1 MAVPSPLGDVKIVS
15 PISTFVLNTF
25 DTQIKCPFV
34 FVLFCFFLLALFCN
48 EILHH
53 FKSINRVVRVSF
65 HTDFTLS
72 TAFIHNRLT
81 DVSNKHVF

>member
-15 PISTFVLNTF
+15 RISTFVLNTF

-34 FVLFCFFLLALFCN
+34 FVFVFLSLALLCN

-72 TAFIHNRLT
+72 TAFIHTRLT
-81 DVSNKHVF
+81 DVSYKHVF